1 MGDVILSESGIQQ
14 LTEFESVMTR
24 LEPYMEL
31 RVESPEDKEG
41 FKAVHAARMDVRSAR
56 TGVEKSRKALKAEA
70 LEFGRKVDSEAK
82 RIKALIEPIETHLI
96 EQENIVKREEER
108 KKKEKEEAEKK
119 LIEDRLNALAAVGS
133 SLHPTAALA
142 MPEGEFEMLLAKVT
156 GEFNAI
162 QEAKEAERKQIE
174 EAKAEIEK
182 QRQELEAEQQRQEK
196 ERREIQ
202 RIEDEKREQLRIE
215 TEKVEAEKRKVE
227 EARLAEEARRR
238 KELEEAEAKAEAK
251 RIEAEQKIKDAEAA
265 EAKRIE
271 DERLEKERLAA
282 EAEAEAIRKDAL
294 SDKEKIH
301 DYLESLSSIG
311 APSVVSK
318 EANDLI
324 LELRDTLNDWAKRVA
339 ELGAK

>member
-1 MGDVILSESGIQQ
+1 MSDVILNESGIQQ
-14 LTEFESVMTR
+14 LTEVESVMTR

-31 RVESPEDKEG
+31 TVDSPEDTKG
-41 FKAVHAARMDVRSAR
+41 VKRVHAARMDVRAVR
-56 TGVEKSRKALKAEA
+56 TGLEKSRKALKAEA

-119 LIEDRLNALAAVGS
+119 LIKDRLNALAAVGS

-182 QRQELEAEQQRQEK
+182 QRQELEAE
-196 ERREIQ
+196 
-202 RIEDEKREQLRIE
+202 
-215 TEKVEAEKRKVE
+215 
-227 EARLAEEARRR
+227 
-238 KELEEAEAKAEAK
+238 
-251 RIEAEQKIKDAEAA
+251 
-265 EAKRIE
+265 
-271 DERLEKERLAA
+271 RLEKERLAA
-282 EAEAEAIRKDAL
+282 EAEAEAIRKESL
-294 SDKEKIH
+294 SDKEKIK
-301 DYLESLSSIG
+301 DYLNSLASVG
-311 APSVVSK
+311 APAVVSK

-339 ELGAK
+339 KLGAK